1 MTMNPQTYES
11 SGYLID
17 GFEGIDHH
25 FTNIEIIKNTE
36 YNILAKAKRY
46 GRWWMLKAIRAE
58 EDKQTVFQQML
69 RKELEIL
76 MQMQHPNIV
85 QATGMEYVETLG
97 MCIVMEYVDGIQL
110 DEWLN
115 SPKSKENRFRL
126 AEELLKAVEYIHTSG
141 TVHRDLKPSNI
152 MVTRNGENIKL
163 IDFGLADNDHI
174 AILKQPAGTPKYM
187 SPEQAAN
194 SIPDIRNDIYSLG
207 IILQQL
213 LPEKAFKS
221 IIGKCFLPIETRYK
235 SVSLL
240 LQDINKQKKKK
251 KTFIN
256 TVIGALIVCLSAGV
270 TLQTYKLQKI
280 ENNRNRIDSTIKEG
294 TKIIDMTYDKIGME
308 ERLDTCTQ
316 YSYIDEKYRTHFL
329 DGSHA
334 ANKFIDSIRPYFT
347 DTEMYEITNAIT
359 IHNGNRLKVWT
370 EKIEP
375 LINKLTNKP

>member
-1 MTMNPQTYES
+1 MNPQTYES

-58 EDKQTVFQQML
+58 EDIQTVFQQML

-126 AEELLKAVEYIHTSG
+126 AEELLKVVEYIHTSG

-240 LQDINKQKKKK
+240 LQDINKQKKK
-251 KTFIN
+251 TSIN

-294 TKIIDMTYDKIGME
+294 TKIIDTAYDKIGME

>member
-1 MTMNPQTYES
+1 MNPQTYES

-76 MQMQHPNIV
+76 MQMQHPNII

>member
-1 MTMNPQTYES
+1 MNPQTYES

-270 TLQTYKLQKI
+270 TLQTYTLQKI

-347 DTEMYEITNAIT
+347 DIEMYEITNAIT

>member
-1 MTMNPQTYES
+1 MNPQTYES

-46 GRWWMLKAIRAE
+46 GRWWMLKAIRTE

>member
-1 MTMNPQTYES
+1 MNPQTYES

-294 TKIIDMTYDKIGME
+294 TKIIDMAYDKIGME

>member
-1 MTMNPQTYES
+1 
-11 SGYLID
+11 
-17 GFEGIDHH
+17 
-25 FTNIEIIKNTE
+25 
-36 YNILAKAKRY
+36 
-46 GRWWMLKAIRAE
+46 
-58 EDKQTVFQQML
+58 
-69 RKELEIL
+69 
-76 MQMQHPNIV
+76 
-85 QATGMEYVETLG
+85 
-97 MCIVMEYVDGIQL
+97 
-110 DEWLN
+110 
-115 SPKSKENRFRL
+115 
-126 AEELLKAVEYIHTSG
+126 
-141 TVHRDLKPSNI
+141 
-152 MVTRNGENIKL
+152 
-163 IDFGLADNDHI
+163 
-174 AILKQPAGTPKYM
+174 M

-294 TKIIDMTYDKIGME
+294 TKIIDTTYDKIGME

>member
-1 MTMNPQTYES
+1 MNPQTYES

-46 GRWWMLKAIRAE
+46 GRRWMLKAIRAE

-294 TKIIDMTYDKIGME
+294 TKIIDMAYDKIGME

>member
-1 MTMNPQTYES
+1 MTKNPQTYES

>member
-1 MTMNPQTYES
+1 MNPQTYES

-46 GRWWMLKAIRAE
+46 GRRWMLKAIRAE

>member
-1 MTMNPQTYES
+1 MNPQTYES